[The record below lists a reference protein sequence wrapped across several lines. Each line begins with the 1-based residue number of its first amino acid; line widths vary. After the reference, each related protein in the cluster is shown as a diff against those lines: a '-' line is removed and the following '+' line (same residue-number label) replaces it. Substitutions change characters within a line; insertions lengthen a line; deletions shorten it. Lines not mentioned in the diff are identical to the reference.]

1 VTDELPIAQLCLW
14 KSQYPNISG
23 WVRDGWIEIGRD
35 DYSKSMVR
43 IMDEGGMVWKGKS
56 KYDSLD
62 DLLQDAEAAIAHWME
77 NN

>member
-1 VTDELPIAQLCLW
+1 
-14 KSQYPNISG
+14 
-23 WVRDGWIEIGRD
+23 
-35 DYSKSMVR
+35 
-43 IMDEGGMVWKGKS
+43 MVWKGKS